1 MSLNKNQNKP
11 NPSLEKYKEELKT
24 EETIKNLHVPIP
36 KKSTKK
42 NVENEDQN
50 EDTKTSS
57 NKKSQQ
63 ETSKNVKRKKRSET
77 SSNSAKKEVTKSST
91 SKNKGGRPLKD
102 KSKKA
107 TKKVTTYLTE
117 ADYLLLQETAESFDE
132 TIANYV
138 RSIIKEHIRESK

>member
-1 MSLNKNQNKP
+1 MSLNQNQNKP
-11 NPSLEKYKEELKT
+11 NPSLEELMAEKLKGYSVPEGKGST
-24 EETIKNLHVPIP
+24 QENL
-36 KKSTKK
+36 
-42 NVENEDQN
+42 ENENRN
-50 EDTKTSS
+50 EDAKTSS

-63 ETSKNVKRKKRSET
+63 ETSKNVKRKKRSKT
-77 SSNSAKKEVTKSST
+77 SSNSAKKNVTKSST

>member
-1 MSLNKNQNKP
+1 MSLNGNSNKSNPLLKDLKEDAEKVKNIETLRPPESNKKG
-11 NPSLEKYKEELKT
+11 NSKNEERKE
-24 EETIKNLHVPIP
+24 N
-36 KKSTKK
+36 S
-42 NVENEDQN
+42 
-50 EDTKTSS
+50 KTSS

-63 ETSKNVKRKKRSET
+63 KTSKDVNRK
-77 SSNSAKKEVTKSST
+77 KSST

>member
-1 MSLNKNQNKP
+1 MALPENKNKS
-11 NPSLEKYKEELKT
+11 NPSLDQYKDKIEALSPQGANTQE
-24 EETIKNLHVPIP
+24 NL
-36 KKSTKK
+36 
-42 NVENEDQN
+42 ENEDA
-50 EDTKTSS
+50 ETSS

-63 ETSKNVKRKKRSET
+63 ETSKNVKQKKRSKA
-77 SSNSAKKEVTKSST
+77 SSNSAKKNVTKSST

>member
-1 MSLNKNQNKP
+1 MALPENKKKSNQ
-11 NPSLEKYKEELKT
+11 SLEKLKQELEKK
-24 EETIKNLHVPIP
+24 ETIEALSPPGANTQENL
-36 KKSTKK
+36 
-42 NVENEDQN
+42 ENEDRN
-50 EDTKTSS
+50 EDAKTSS
-57 NKKSQQ
+57 NEKSQQ
-63 ETSKNVKRKKRSET
+63 ETSKGVKRKKRSET
-77 SSNSAKKEVTKSST
+77 SSNSAKKNVTKSST

>member
-1 MSLNKNQNKP
+1 MALHENEKKSNQSLKKLKQE
-11 NPSLEKYKEELKT
+11 LEKKGIIEALSPPGGENT
-24 EETIKNLHVPIP
+24 QENL
-36 KKSTKK
+36 
-42 NVENEDQN
+42 ENEDRN
-50 EDTKTSS
+50 EYAKTSS

-63 ETSKNVKRKKRSET
+63 ETSKGVKRKKGSDT
-77 SSNSAKKEVTKSST
+77 SSNSAKKDVPKSST